1 MALRDTWLPLLKA
14 HGIPYRFFLAGTA
27 VDDSE
32 LDSLLR
38 RERDYFDDMVF
49 LVGTTDKYP
58 IGKKGLAALL
68 WVAHHSDAQF
78 WLKFDDD
85 LYIRPHSIL
94 SRLSGVQR
102 AELYWGA
109 FDYSGLV
116 VRDPSDPHY
125 TPPEIWPEPVFPPYA
140 RGAALA
146 MSMDLV
152 RLVADHEEKRP
163 LKKIKAQTDGVG
175 WDTGVMV
182 MLQTSKISISWNTF
196 IEARFWLVSTLLW
209 MQLFVVSLARV
220 AFSPEGWRCL
230 IWFLLVAAD
239 LRQGSDINNSIW
251 SRWTS
256 FCLGCQMLYR
266 GKPSK

>member
-1 MALRDTWLPLLKA
+1 MLAEAFVSIYSAKRNFGRRLALRDTWLPLLKT

-27 VDDSE
+27 VDDTE

-49 LVGTTDKYP
+49 LVGTTDEYP

-85 LYIRPHSIL
+85 LYVRPQLVL
-94 SRLSGVQR
+94 SRLAGIQR

-109 FDYSGLV
+109 FDYSGMV
-116 VRDPSDPHY
+116 IRDASDPHY

-152 RLVADHEEKRP
+152 RLIAHQEEHRP
-163 LKKIKAQTDGVG
+163 LKKIKAEETEFD
-175 WDTGVMV
+175 
-182 MLQTSKISISWNTF
+182 
-196 IEARFWLVSTLLW
+196 RSTC
-209 MQLFVVSLARV
+209 
-220 AFSPEGWRCL
+220 RCL
-230 IWFLLVAAD
+230 K
-239 LRQGSDINNSIW
+239 NSSW
-251 SRWTS
+251 ELMRDGRTHCC
-256 FCLGCQMLYR
+256 FE
-266 GKPSK
+266 SKTGAIEIVERTFQTLFRRTKLKNL

>member
-1 MALRDTWLPLLKA
+1 MALRDTWLPILKA

-32 LDSLLR
+32 LDGLLR

-49 LVGTTDKYP
+49 LIGTTDEYP

-85 LYIRPHSIL
+85 LYVRPHSVL
-94 SRLSGVQR
+94 SRLSGIQR

-116 VRDPSDPHY
+116 IRDPSDAHY
-125 TPPEIWPEPVFPPYA
+125 TAPEIWPEPVFPPYA
-140 RGAALA
+140 RGAGLA

-152 RLVADHEEKRP
+152 RLIADEEEKRP
-163 LKKIKAQTDGVG
+163 LKKIKARARKIP
-175 WDTGVMV
+175 MPI
-182 MLQTSKISISWNTF
+182 ML
-196 IEARFWLVSTLLW
+196 V
-209 MQLFVVSLARV
+209 
-220 AFSPEGWRCL
+220 
-230 IWFLLVAAD
+230 
-239 LRQGSDINNSIW
+239 
-251 SRWTS
+251 
-256 FCLGCQMLYR
+256 
-266 GKPSK
+266 